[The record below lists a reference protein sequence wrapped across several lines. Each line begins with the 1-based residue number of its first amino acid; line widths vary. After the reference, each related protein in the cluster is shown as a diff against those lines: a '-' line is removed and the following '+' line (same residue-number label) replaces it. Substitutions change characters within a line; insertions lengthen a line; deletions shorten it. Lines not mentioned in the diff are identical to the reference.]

1 MKYSNL
7 PNTSTEISK
16 IGLGTMT
23 FGQQNTEAEGH
34 AQMDYALANG
44 VNFFDTAEMYS
55 IPAKKETNGSTEK
68 IIGNWFKKT
77 GNRENVILAT
87 KIAGPNRNLN
97 YLREEND
104 FSTASLTYALDQ
116 SLKRLQTDYIDLYQL
131 HWPERKSNM
140 FGVLGFKV
148 QEDPWKDNFQ
158 SVLECLQGFIN
169 QGKIRN
175 IGVSNE
181 TPWGLMHFLEESKKH
196 NLPKMATIQNPYSLV
211 NRSFEVGLSEVC
223 HRENVGL
230 LAYSPLAFGVLSGK
244 FLNGTNHPNARIN
257 LFPQFARYN
266 SENTREATRKY
277 NEIAS
282 DFGLTLTELSLA
294 FVTQQP
300 FLSSTIIGATTLEQ
314 LKENINTIKVSLNEN
329 ILEEIEKI
337 QRLFIKVLLAN
348 DVKPPTVVVNVSR
361 YHRISGILK
370 ELLKKLDIELIPVYK
385 LPMISAVQNDMI
397 EFFDEEDA
405 E

>member
-7 PNTSTEISK
+7 PNTATKISK

-23 FGQQNTEAEGH
+23 FGQQNSEAEGH
-34 AQMDYALANG
+34 AQMDYALENG

-55 IPAKKETNGSTEK
+55 VPAKKETYGSTEK
-68 IIGNWFKKT
+68 IIGTWFKKT

-97 YLREEND
+97 YMREEND
-104 FSTASLTYALDQ
+104 FSRESLTYALDQ

-148 QEDPWKDNFQ
+148 QEDSWEDNFQ

-181 TPWGLMHFLEESKKH
+181 TPWGLMRFLEESKKH
-196 NLPKMATIQNPYSLV
+196 NLPRMATIQNPYSLV

-244 FLNGTNHPNARIN
+244 FLNGANPTNARIN

-266 SENTREATRKY
+266 SENTREAARRY
-277 NEIAS
+277 HEIAN

-294 FVTQQP
+294 FVNQQP
-300 FLSSTIIGATTLEQ
+300 FLSSTIIGATTMEQ
-314 LKENINTIKVSLNEN
+314 LKENINTIKVTLDEN
-329 ILEEIEKI
+329 VLAEIEKI
-337 QRLFIKVLLAN
+337 QTIFPNPA
-348 DVKPPTVVVNVSR
+348 P
-361 YHRISGILK
+361 
-370 ELLKKLDIELIPVYK
+370 
-385 LPMISAVQNDMI
+385 
-397 EFFDEEDA
+397 
-405 E
+405 